1 MSYVIACPLVTHL
14 DRVKLDTGLD
24 DINRGQS
31 TVGDGTADT
40 TGGGTL
46 QVVHEIILGS
56 GRGRSQQNLSRRSHD
71 RSELL
76 ERWKEIW
83 SEVQDSLDA
92 AVETNNAT
100 AETIRRQE
108 MNAAVRISLS
118 WFGRRKDGSVISSKR
133 STPWLSAFSEGLFF
147 KARRKKHAKPRWLLP
162 KQMRGYEGTTKRV
175 LFRRMRFR
183 SSPKKHQ

>member
-24 DINRGQS
+24 DINGGQS

-83 SEVQDSLDA
+83 SEVQYRA
-92 AVETNNAT
+92 
-100 AETIRRQE
+100 
-108 MNAAVRISLS
+108 
-118 WFGRRKDGSVISSKR
+118 
-133 STPWLSAFSEGLFF
+133 
-147 KARRKKHAKPRWLLP
+147 
-162 KQMRGYEGTTKRV
+162 
-175 LFRRMRFR
+175 
-183 SSPKKHQ
+183 